1 MRSLRTSARLSVA
14 ILCLAAITVILLI
27 YSNYSAQNTVE
38 GGSVVTIV
46 GSHVGSSAVETP
58 VGSIA
63 ATIAASPNGYTAS
76 PLTETLDSRTA
87 PPASPRTPPPPVF
100 KPTADNRMHIVLY
113 TEGRS
118 GSSFLPRKQFSSFA
132 ITSCSYHFVTILVCG
147 TLLFLQFM
155 QFMFAFIVLMFFC
168 MFVLMFFLHV
178 CPHVCLHCPYPQVRQ
193 HMAEL
198 LLLETPGC
206 VLLF

>member
-1 MRSLRTSARLSVA
+1 MRSLRTNTRLSVA
-14 ILCLAAITVILLI
+14 ILCLAAVTVILLI
-27 YSNYSAQNTVE
+27 YSNYSAQNTAE

-87 PPASPRTPPPPVF
+87 PPASPRAPPPPVF

-155 QFMFAFIVLMFFC
+155 QFMFAFIVLMFF
-168 MFVLMFFLHV
+168 LHV
-178 CPHVCLHCPYPQVRQ
+178 CPYVFFACLSACLPSLSASSGQAAH
-193 HMAEL
+193 
-198 LLLETPGC
+198 G
-206 VLLF
+206 

>member
-1 MRSLRTSARLSVA
+1 MCQLTATQIMRSLRTNTRLSVA
-14 ILCLAAITVILLI
+14 ILCLAAVTVILLI
-27 YSNYSAQNTVE
+27 YSNYSAQNTAE

-76 PLTETLDSRTA
+76 PLTETLDSGGTT

-100 KPTADNRMHIVLY
+100 KPAADNRMHIILY

-118 GSSFLPRKQFSSFA
+118 DSSFLQENNS
-132 ITSCSYHFVTILVCG
+132 LV
-147 TLLFLQFM
+147 LQ
-155 QFMFAFIVLMFFC
+155 
-168 MFVLMFFLHV
+168 
-178 CPHVCLHCPYPQVRQ
+178 
-193 HMAEL
+193 
-198 LLLETPGC
+198 
-206 VLLF
+206 